1 MMHGSKFADLAER
14 PGFLTQT
21 PNSVTLSGMDVL
33 SEVLKSVKLSGALF
47 FNGEFSAPWCFS
59 SSPSAAKEH
68 FLSGSGR
75 LIVFHFLTEGR
86 AYARLPGGR
95 KEELTAGD
103 IVIIPHGDTHLLGNG
118 SPEKPVDSF
127 RVFAKDVAKG
137 LKVVRFGGGGEVTK
151 FVCGYLSCEP
161 RLSEV
166 FLAGLPR
173 VLVVHVAKEASG
185 QWLEHSIR
193 FSVDAVNDSPAGG
206 RLMLAKLSEL
216 LFVETLRRYIGTLPK
231 EKTGWLAGARDPVV
245 GQALGLLHKE
255 PAYPW
260 TISSLARRVG
270 QSRTRLAERF
280 RHFLGA
286 PPMAYLTQWRLK
298 LGAEIL
304 QSTEDSVA
312 QVAAAVGYGSEAAF
326 NRAFKRGFAC
336 PPAQFR
342 RRHAPLIQSLQASH
356 RRR

>member
-1 MMHGSKFADLAER
+1 MMPAPRVAYLAER
-14 PGFLTQT
+14 PSFLTQT
-21 PNSVTLSGMDVL
+21 PNSKTLNGMDVL

-59 SSPSAAKEH
+59 SSPSAAKDH
-68 FLSGSGR
+68 FLSGPGH
-75 LIVFHFLTEGR
+75 LVVFHFLTEGR

-127 RVFAKDVAKG
+127 RTFAKHVASG

-151 FVCGYLSCEP
+151 FVCGYLACEP

-193 FSVDAVNDSPAGG
+193 FSVDAVNNAPAGG

-216 LFVETLRRYIGTLPK
+216 LFVETLRRYISTLPPGQ
-231 EKTGWLAGARDPVV
+231 TGWLAGARDPVIGEV
-245 GQALGLLHKE
+245 LALLHKE

-260 TISSLARRVG
+260 TISGLARRVG

-304 QSTEDSVA
+304 QSTDDSVA
-312 QVAAAVGYGSEAAF
+312 QVAEAVGYSSEAAF

-342 RRHAPLIQSLQASH
+342 RRHAPSFQPARSGQ
-356 RRR
+356 RRG

>member
-1 MMHGSKFADLAER
+1 MMPAPRIAYLAER
-14 PGFLTQT
+14 PSFLTQT
-21 PNSVTLSGMDVL
+21 PNSNTLNGMDVL

-59 SSPSAAKEH
+59 SSPSAAKDH
-68 FLSGSGR
+68 FLSGPGH
-75 LIVFHFLTEGR
+75 LVVFHFLTEGR

-127 RVFAKDVAKG
+127 RTFAKHVARG
-137 LKVVRFGGGGEVTK
+137 LKVVRFGGGGEVTR
-151 FVCGYLSCEP
+151 FVCGYLACEP

-193 FSVDAVNDSPAGG
+193 FSVDAVNNAPAGG

-216 LFVETLRRYIGTLPK
+216 LFVETLRRYISTLPPGQ
-231 EKTGWLAGARDPVV
+231 TGWLAGARDPVIGEV
-245 GQALGLLHKE
+245 LALLHKE

-260 TISSLARRVG
+260 TISGLARRVG

-304 QSTEDSVA
+304 QSTDDSVA
-312 QVAAAVGYGSEAAF
+312 QVAEAVGYSSEAAF

-342 RRHAPLIQSLQASH
+342 RRHAPSFQPARSGQ
-356 RRR
+356 RRG

>member
-1 MMHGSKFADLAER
+1 
-14 PGFLTQT
+14 
-21 PNSVTLSGMDVL
+21 MDVL
-33 SEVLKSVKLSGALF
+33 SEVLKSVKLSGAVF

-59 SSPSAAKEH
+59 SSPTAAKEH
-68 FLSGSGR
+68 FLSGKGH
-75 LIVFHFLTEGR
+75 LVIFHLLTEGR

-95 KEELTAGD
+95 KEELAAGD

-118 SPEKPVDSF
+118 TPEKPVDSF
-127 RVFAKDVAKG
+127 RTFAKHVAKG
-137 LKVVRFGGGGEVTK
+137 LKVVHFGGGGEITK

-166 FLAGLPR
+166 LLAGLPR
-173 VLVVHVAKEASG
+173 VLVVHVAREASG
-185 QWLEHSIR
+185 QWLENSIR
-193 FSVDAVNDSPAGG
+193 FSVDAANGSDAGSG
-206 RLMLAKLSEL
+206 LMLAKLSEL
-216 LFVETLRRYIGTLPK
+216 LFVETLRRYISALPPGQ
-231 EKTGWLAGARDPVV
+231 TGWLAGARDPII
-245 GQALGLLHKE
+245 GKALALLHKE

-270 QSRTRLAERF
+270 LSRTRLAERF

-312 QVAAAVGYGSEAAF
+312 QIAAAVGYGSEAAF

-342 RRHAPLIQSLQASH
+342 RRHALPFRNTQVGQ